1 MVHFDVRALQC
12 VTKLSL
18 FHSHMASPSSA
29 MSPPKVALPP
39 NSTISLLG
47 FAARTLIAAP
57 TPEFTRTSAAMNTMR
72 KIKEGFIVK
81 KASSLPLRNTKKRK
95 EADQRTRIELSQN
108 LLTRARETYAS
119 ARNLRDAFYFNAFAR
134 GYLCSLLPRP
144 AEATLSARS
153 RSQRFRTE
161 FVEARS
167 ISYLARL
174 VEDATRKQFRETPGV
189 PFQKNARETARAHF
203 LNGTTGFTPNSSAR
217 ARNFVAILL
226 FP

>member
-1 MVHFDVRALQC
+1 MYAVVCTITRVCYPRALS
-12 VTKLSL
+12 LSRSTQVLHVFLNVDRLWRRVGRFVFFFNFYVQMTL
-18 FHSHMASPSSA
+18 FG
-29 MSPPKVALPP
+29 AL
-39 NSTISLLG
+39 
-47 FAARTLIAAP
+47 
-57 TPEFTRTSAAMNTMR
+57 TMR

>member
-1 MVHFDVRALQC
+1 MYNNAC
-12 VTKLSL
+12 VLSSRTLSL
-18 FHSHMASPSSA
+18 SKYASITRVFECRPF
-29 MSPPKVALPP
+29 VA
-39 NSTISLLG
+39 SR
-47 FAARTLIAAP
+47 RTFRFFFNFYVQMTLFGAL
-57 TPEFTRTSAAMNTMR
+57 TMR

-174 VEDATRKQFRETPGV
+174 VETQ
-189 PFQKNARETARAHF
+189 RANNF
-203 LNGTTGFTPNSSAR
+203 AKRPACLFKRTR
-217 ARNFVAILL
+217 ARPRALTF
-226 FP
+226 

>member
-1 MVHFDVRALQC
+1 MNKVSLVS
-12 VTKLSL
+12 VTLK
-18 FHSHMASPSSA
+18 
-29 MSPPKVALPP
+29 KK
-39 NSTISLLG
+39 
-47 FAARTLIAAP
+47 
-57 TPEFTRTSAAMNTMR
+57 ER
-72 KIKEGFIVK
+72 K
-81 KASSLPLRNTKKRK
+81 RN
-95 EADQRTRIELSQN
+95 QRTRIELSQN
-108 LLTRARETYAS
+108 LLARARETYAS
-119 ARNLRDAFYFNAFAR
+119 ARNLRDALFFNAFAR

-189 PFQKNARETARAHF
+189 PFQKNARETASAHF

-217 ARNFVAILL
+217 ARAILW
-226 FP
+226 

>member
-1 MVHFDVRALQC
+1 MNKVSLVS
-12 VTKLSL
+12 VTL
-18 FHSHMASPSSA
+18 
-29 MSPPKVALPP
+29 
-39 NSTISLLG
+39 
-47 FAARTLIAAP
+47 
-57 TPEFTRTSAAMNTMR
+57 
-72 KIKEGFIVK
+72 
-81 KASSLPLRNTKKRK
+81 KRK
-95 EADQRTRIELSQN
+95 EAEPKDANRTVPKPPR
-108 LLTRARETYAS
+108 AS
-119 ARNLRDAFYFNAFAR
+119 ARNLRDALFFNAFAR

>member
-1 MVHFDVRALQC
+1 MNKVSLVS
-12 VTKLSL
+12 VTLK
-18 FHSHMASPSSA
+18 
-29 MSPPKVALPP
+29 KK
-39 NSTISLLG
+39 
-47 FAARTLIAAP
+47 
-57 TPEFTRTSAAMNTMR
+57 ER
-72 KIKEGFIVK
+72 K
-81 KASSLPLRNTKKRK
+81 RN
-95 EADQRTRIELSQN
+95 QRTRIELSQN
-108 LLTRARETYAS
+108 LLARARETYAS
-119 ARNLRDAFYFNAFAR
+119 ARNLRDAFFFNAFAR

-174 VEDATRKQFRETPGV
+174 VEDATRKQFCETPGV
-189 PFQKNARETARAHF
+189 PFQKTARETARAHF